1 MRRGY
6 QLAALA
12 VLASVAIAPAR
23 LSAQTAEEV
32 SAVSR
37 DVPTWE
43 VDGSHSRVGFSVR
56 HFFTPVEGQF
66 GDYEIE
72 LSFDPEAPET
82 GHVRV
87 AIDASS
93 VDTGNDRRD
102 NDLRGPSFFEVDAY
116 PRLTFEST
124 SVERISDTEFVVHGD
139 LTIRD
144 VTRPV
149 DLAVT
154 LLGMRELEGDVQRE
168 GQMIAGF
175 EAEAV
180 VDRRDFDVG
189 SGRWAETVVLAPDV
203 TIKVLLETRLH

>member
-6 QLAALA
+6 KMAALVTLAPLA
-12 VLASVAIAPAR
+12 VAPAQLR
-23 LSAQTAEEV
+23 AQTAGE
-32 SAVSR
+32 ATTASR
-37 DVPTWE
+37 GLPSWDVDE
-43 VDGSHSRVGFSVR
+43 SHSRVGFSVR

-66 GDYEIE
+66 GDYDIE
-72 LSFDPEAPET
+72 LAFDPDAPET

-87 AIDASS
+87 VIDPSS

-102 NDLRGPSFFEVDAY
+102 ADLRGPSFFEVETY

-154 LLGMRELEGDVQRE
+154 LLGVRELEGEMQRH

-175 EAEAV
+175 EGAAV

-203 TIKVLLETRLH
+203 TIKILLETRIR